1 MLGVMIDCSRNAVLK
16 PQTVKAFA
24 DMIKAMGYDTLMLY
38 TEDTYEV
45 DGHPLFGC
53 MRGKYT
59 KEELRDIDAHCAEI
73 GIELVP
79 CIQTLAHLNG
89 MFAWSE
95 YNDIR
100 DCDDILLAEDEKT
113 YQLIESMI
121 ASVSQSF
128 SSKKIHIG
136 MDEAYRVG
144 TGKYKRIHGEGDRF
158 EIINR
163 HLHRV
168 CEIVE
173 KYGFEPIMWSDM
185 YFRLA
190 SEKND
195 YYDRDVVIPQ
205 RVIDSIAPVSLCY
218 WDYYHEDEA
227 LYDHMITEHE
237 RTGRPVAFAGGCWT
251 WAGFLP
257 HVKITEATMLPAL
270 RVAARHHVQTVLATM
285 WGDDGAETNYF
296 LGMPMLP
303 LFSEACWQGD
313 TVTMDDALALGEGI
327 TGLSPQAVRAMG
339 DFFPD
344 SADAREGKG
353 LVWSDP
359 LYPLIQ
365 RTQAQWDEIVARL
378 RAAQNVL
385 SGQDSLE
392 CRYAEAVMDVAAGK
406 AMLLRDLRERYLA
419 GDREYLEMVAE
430 EVIPTLLGDFD
441 RLMTLHRELWERD
454 MKRFGWEVLSLRY
467 GAVTGRLKDVQ
478 DELSR
483 YLCGEL
489 ATIEELD
496 AEPMPGERYGLFQ
509 RWVTPTVGM

>member
-1 MLGVMIDCSRNAVLK
+1 
-16 PQTVKAFA
+16 
-24 DMIKAMGYDTLMLY
+24 
-38 TEDTYEV
+38 
-45 DGHPLFGC
+45 
-53 MRGKYT
+53 
-59 KEELRDIDAHCAEI
+59 
-73 GIELVP
+73 
-79 CIQTLAHLNG
+79 
-89 MFAWSE
+89 
-95 YNDIR
+95 
-100 DCDDILLAEDEKT
+100 
-113 YQLIESMI
+113 
-121 ASVSQSF
+121 
-128 SSKKIHIG
+128 
-136 MDEAYRVG
+136 
-144 TGKYKRIHGEGDRF
+144 
-158 EIINR
+158 
-163 HLHRV
+163 
-168 CEIVE
+168 
-173 KYGFEPIMWSDM
+173 
-185 YFRLA
+185 
-190 SEKND
+190 
-195 YYDRDVVIPQ
+195 
-205 RVIDSIAPVSLCY
+205 
-218 WDYYHEDEA
+218 
-227 LYDHMITEHE
+227 
-237 RTGRPVAFAGGCWT
+237 
-251 WAGFLP
+251 
-257 HVKITEATMLPAL
+257 MLPAL
-270 RVAARHHVQTVLATM
+270 RVAARHHVQTVMATM

-339 DFFPD
+339 DFFRD
-344 SADAREGKG
+344 SEDAREGKG
-353 LVWSDP
+353 LVWGDP

-406 AMLLRDLRERYLA
+406 AMLLRELRERYLA

-467 GAVTGRLKDVQ
+467 GAVEGRLRDVQ